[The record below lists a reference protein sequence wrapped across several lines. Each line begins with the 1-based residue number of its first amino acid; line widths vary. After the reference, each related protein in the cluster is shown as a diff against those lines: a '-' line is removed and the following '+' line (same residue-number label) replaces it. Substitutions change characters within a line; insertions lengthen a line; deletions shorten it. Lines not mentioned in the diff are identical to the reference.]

1 MNTTTWKT
9 LTRESFPDIMKKEN
23 IVFEDTNKRF
33 NTRTI
38 TYRSKE
44 MYIIAMNISHMIDT
58 SCCYYGPTISKKYAV
73 RMFQAEHT
81 VKIDDKTGKVISE
94 KKEFYSADSEDYM
107 DISIDDENLTYCKY
121 KVVETE
127 DILD

>member
-1 MNTTTWKT
+1 M
-9 LTRESFPDIMKKEN
+9 
-23 IVFEDTNKRF
+23 
-33 NTRTI
+33 
-38 TYRSKE
+38 
-44 MYIIAMNISHMIDT
+44 IS
-58 SCCYYGPTISKKYAV
+58 SNYAV

-81 VKIDDKTGKVISE
+81 VTIDDKTGEVKSE

-107 DISIDDENLTYCKY
+107 DISIDDENIEYCRY